1 MDLPTIGMIELDHI
15 NDECDSG
22 SHQAKILLDEEILPT
37 TDETEM
43 NSSKYKLLNDF
54 IPSVE
59 CSSEQLHCIHC
70 NAIFTTK
77 NDLHRHELNH
87 NANQV
92 SCHICHKIF
101 ANTYRL
107 QRHMLSHEMDPQT
120 RKFQCSHCPKAFKF
134 KHHLKEHIRIHTGEK
149 PFVCSNCN
157 KRFSHSGSY
166 SSHMASKKCYSSNS
180 FYLHNPEIEEGEVL
194 PLKTEQNQ
202 YNDLSKYYSMN
213 EQYIQYYFHILQN
226 TIYQTEPLDLSIKKS
241 GESHLDENDLI
252 ESLSPNS
259 SSEISLLSHDDLLTN
274 KRLSCDICDKSF
286 NKQSSLAR
294 HKYEHS
300 GVRPFICDICK
311 KAFKHKHHLAEHR
324 RLHTGEKPFQCTK
337 CFKRFSH
344 SGSFSQHMNH
354 RYKYCRPYQTE
365 IDNTNL
371 NETSNQP
378 TIIN

>member
-1 MDLPTIGMIELDHI
+1 MDSPILGMMELDHS

-22 SHQAKILLDEEILPT
+22 SYQAKLSIGEEHLLKT
-37 TDETEM
+37 NETET
-43 NSSKYKLLNDF
+43 NSSKYKLINES
-54 IPSVE
+54 IPSIE
-59 CSSEQLHCIHC
+59 CPSESMHCIHC
-70 NAIFTTK
+70 NAIFTNK
-77 NDLHRHELNH
+77 NDLHEHELNH
-87 NANQV
+87 NAHQI

-107 QRHMLSHEMDPQT
+107 QRHMLSHEVDPLT
-120 RKFQCSHCPKAFKF
+120 RKFQCSQCPKAFKF

-149 PFVCSNCN
+149 PFVCLNCN

-166 SSHMASKKCYSSNS
+166 SSHMASKKC
-180 FYLHNPEIEEGEVL
+180 FTHNPEIEEGEVL
-194 PLKTEQNQ
+194 PIKSEQAQ
-202 YNDLSKYYSMN
+202 LDDLSKCFAIN

-226 TIYQTEPLDLSIKKS
+226 TALQTEPLDLSIKKS
-241 GESHLDENDLI
+241 GESHLDENDLM

-259 SSEISLLSHDDLLTN
+259 SSEISLLSPDDLLNN

-365 IDNTNL
+365 MDNKL
-371 NETSNQP
+371 NECSNQE
-378 TIIN
+378 TIID

>member
-1 MDLPTIGMIELDHI
+1 MMDMNDV

-22 SHQAKILLDEEILPT
+22 SHSTKVLFDEEMLPT
-37 TDETEM
+37 QI
-43 NSSKYKLLNDF
+43 NSDQIFSKYKYSNESIQLA
-54 IPSVE
+54 E
-59 CSSEQLHCIHC
+59 CSSEKLHCVHC
-70 NAIFTTK
+70 NAVFTNK
-77 NDLHRHELNH
+77 NDLHEHELNH

-92 SCHICHKIF
+92 SCHICQKIF

-107 QRHMLSHEMDPQT
+107 QRHMLSHEIDPQT
-120 RKFQCSHCPKAFKF
+120 RKFQCLHCPKAFKF

-149 PFVCSNCN
+149 PFVCPNCN

-166 SSHMASKKCYSSNS
+166 SSHMASKKCCS
-180 FYLHNPEIEEGEVL
+180 HNCDLEEGEIL
-194 PLKTEQNQ
+194 PLKTDQN
-202 YNDLSKYYSMN
+202 LFKSFPIN

-226 TIYQTEPLDLSIKKS
+226 IISQTEPLDLSIKKS
-241 GESHLDENDLI
+241 SESHSEI

-259 SSEISLLSHDDLLTN
+259 SSEISFLSNDDLSNN
-274 KRLSCDICDKSF
+274 KRLTCNICDKSF

-324 RLHTGEKPFQCTK
+324 RLHTGEKPFQCSK

-354 RYKYCRPYQTE
+354 RYKYCHPYQTE
-365 IDNTNL
+365 EDEN
-371 NETSNQP
+371 SNQQDA
-378 TIIN
+378 IDEDIN